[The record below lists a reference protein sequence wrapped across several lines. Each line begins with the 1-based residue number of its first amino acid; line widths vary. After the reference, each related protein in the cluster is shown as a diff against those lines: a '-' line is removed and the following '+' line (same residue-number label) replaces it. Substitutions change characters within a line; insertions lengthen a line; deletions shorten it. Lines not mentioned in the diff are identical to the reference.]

1 MNYERMSDFHT
12 LCGLVVFWPRRLD
25 LCGCL
30 GIILLTQNKK
40 TKAG

>member
-1 MNYERMSDFHT
+1 MHYEWMSDFNT
-12 LCGLVVFWPRRLD
+12 LYGLVVFWPRWLD

-40 TKAG
+40 TKVG

>member
-1 MNYERMSDFHT
+1 MHYERMSDFNT

-30 GIILLTQNKK
+30 GNYIIDAK
-40 TKAG
+40 